1 MVYESKRIIFNVET
15 PSPKSF
21 LVSFPMNMYRIQT
34 HAFEY
39 GFDFFQRAVL
49 MLKANAKVK
58 DEMIAEYLG
67 LDMELIKKVVERL
80 QIKEYIDSNGL
91 LTKQGKIKRDDLD
104 GLTIDPKKTQIGYVL
119 QYIDRNDYYPYYVTN
134 LGEEPNMANRTGI
147 IVGTKGD
154 GQDRVKKPF
163 ELSFINEA
171 RINLS
176 FPNERELLALI
187 SKKSNRDNL
196 SENTSFKKIR
206 EDLSIKYLSN
216 EPIPVTVCSY
226 IYLPK
231 RDDDGLFEPDWQILD
246 PFGDEPSSQ
255 LKFYLESFNNENLA
269 REIEKRFGD
278 AETLDNKKYIDYQAS
293 LISELERTL
302 DQDFSLGFKALDNN
316 LRHYLRSAIKNM
328 LIFKRSNYNDFDSSD
343 TFLINTQNALETIFK
358 LDEQNRTDIYA
369 QMKKDFSNYEFVNG
383 KFVDKGKNNLFY
395 RKRYDNFDML
405 YLYLHVDDS
414 WRFKKLAK
422 TDPNYANSLKHY
434 LGNLVLTYSYNSEH
448 PMIKLIDGQID
459 DLICIANKRNPQSHG
474 HTEKEGKI
482 KKLTK
487 EELEKYYSFLKNF
500 INNYMEI

>member
-1 MVYESKRIIFNVET
+1 MVYESKRIILNVET

-21 LVSFPMNMYRIQT
+21 LVSFPMNMYRFET
-34 HAFEY
+34 HAFEH

-49 MLKANAKVK
+49 MLKTNAKVK

-67 LDMELIKKVVERL
+67 LDLELVKQVIERL

-91 LTKQGKIKRDDLD
+91 LTRQGKIKRNDLD
-104 GLTIDPKKTQIGYVL
+104 GLTIDPKNTQIGHVL
-119 QYIDRNDYYPYYVTN
+119 QYVDRNDYYPYYITK

-163 ELSFINEA
+163 ELSFINDA
-171 RINLS
+171 RINLP
-176 FPNERELLALI
+176 FPKEHELLNLI
-187 SKKSNRDNL
+187 TKKSNRDNL

-206 EDLSIKYLSN
+206 EDLSIKYLST

-231 RDDDGLFEPDWQILD
+231 RDEDGLFEPDWQILD

-255 LKFYLESFNNENLA
+255 LKFYLESFNNEELA
-269 REIEKRFGD
+269 KEIEKRFGD

-293 LISELERTL
+293 LINELGRTL
-302 DQDFSLGFKALDNN
+302 DQDFSLGFQGLDNN
-316 LRHYLRSAIKNM
+316 LRHYLRSAVKNM

-343 TFLINTQNALETIFK
+343 AFLINIQNALETIFK
-358 LDEQNRTDIYA
+358 LDEQNRPDIYA
-369 QMKKDFSNYEFVNG
+369 KMKKDFSNYDLVNG
-383 KFVDKGKNNLFY
+383 NLVDKRKNDFY
-395 RKRYDNFDML
+395 QKRYDNFDML
-405 YLYLHVDDS
+405 YLYLHVDDK
-414 WRFKKLAK
+414 WRFLRLAK
-422 TDPNYANSLKHY
+422 TDPNRANSLKHY
-434 LGNLVLTYSYNSEH
+434 LSNLILTYNYNSEH
-448 PMIKLIDGQID
+448 PMIKLIDGQVD
-459 DLICIANKRNPQSHG
+459 DLISIANKRNPQSHG

-487 EELEKYYSFLKNF
+487 EEAEKYYSFLKNF